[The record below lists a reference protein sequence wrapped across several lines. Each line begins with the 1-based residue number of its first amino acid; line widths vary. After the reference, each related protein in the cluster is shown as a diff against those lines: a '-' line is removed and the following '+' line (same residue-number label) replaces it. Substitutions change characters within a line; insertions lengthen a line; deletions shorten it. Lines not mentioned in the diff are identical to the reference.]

1 MNIKSLKKGCCIALA
16 VYIVLALAFYWIG
29 GDQLH
34 YRDVETDMLSASAPI
49 GEITKD
55 TVITQ
60 QIEVEGGQLTG
71 LTLIGATYARQN
83 TGTLKV
89 EVLAGETVLQSSL

>member
-34 YRDVETDMLSASAPI
+34 YRDVETDMLSAGAPI

-60 QIEVEGGQLTG
+60 QIEQTNVTA
-71 LTLIGATYARQN
+71 ATNRQSAAVN
-83 TGTLKV
+83 RNRFIESPL
-89 EVLAGETVLQSSL
+89 S